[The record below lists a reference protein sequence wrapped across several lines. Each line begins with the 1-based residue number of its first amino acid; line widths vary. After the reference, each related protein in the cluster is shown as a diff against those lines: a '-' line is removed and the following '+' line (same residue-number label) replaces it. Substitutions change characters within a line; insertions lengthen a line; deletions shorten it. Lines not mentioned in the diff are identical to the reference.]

1 MLRSANGENRL
12 IVKRLPEEVIDFL
25 HKQGF
30 VVVSTIDKDGS
41 AHSSCKGIVKI
52 NQNGRIYLLDLYK
65 EKTYE
70 NLQHNSR
77 ITLTSVDEHKFKGYC
92 LKGRA
97 KIVREDKLSSHIIS
111 AWEERLIHRLTQR
124 LLRNIK
130 GERGHER
137 HPEALFPKPEYMI
150 VVEVKEIV
158 DLTPHHLKEVQ
169 L

>member
-77 ITLTSVDEHKFKGYC
+77 ITLTSVDEHRFRGFC

-97 KIVREDKLSSHIIS
+97 KIAREGKLSHHIIR
-111 AWEERLIHRLTQR
+111 AWEKRLTHRLTQR
-124 LLRNIK
+124 VLKNIRGEK
-130 GERGHER
+130 GHAR
-137 HPEALFPKPEYMI
+137 HPEALMPRPEYMI
-150 VVEVKEIV
+150 MMEVKEVV
-158 DLTPHHLKEVQ
+158 DLTPHQLK
-169 L
+169 